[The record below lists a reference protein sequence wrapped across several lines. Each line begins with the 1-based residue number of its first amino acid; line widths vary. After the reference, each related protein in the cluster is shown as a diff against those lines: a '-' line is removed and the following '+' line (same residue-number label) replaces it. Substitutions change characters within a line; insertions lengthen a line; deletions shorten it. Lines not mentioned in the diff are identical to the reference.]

1 MAGGSSSRK
10 RKVRG
15 RRRQSSSKRQGKESK
30 ELSRFSDDH
39 AGNGASG
46 PGGGVAADPE
56 EMVGP
61 FVETEETTALRDRLS
76 RWLDADQPVQVI
88 GPTGCGKTSLA
99 LHVAS
104 RRDRPVV
111 WITGDESLTTA
122 DLVGEH
128 AGKET
133 YTERDNFVRD
143 VVKQKSIVRDRWVDN
158 PLAIAARVG
167 ATLVYNEF
175 SRTKPT
181 ANNVLLSMFE
191 EGVLDP
197 PGQRGEGTRIDVHP
211 DFRAVL
217 VSNSTEYA
225 GVHRPQDAL
234 LDRTVAIH
242 MGFYGPET
250 ETEIV
255 AAHVDDLSRDHIEEI
270 VGIVQTLRDELDV
283 TVGTRAAVTIANGF
297 AKFGGEMGLSEIT
310 RDVVGAKY
318 ATQDEIEE
326 LEQQLESI
334 I

>member
-1 MAGGSSSRK
+1 MADGSSSRK

-15 RRRQSSSKRQGKESK
+15 RRRSSNRKNKRQSKEGK
-30 ELSRFSDDH
+30 ELSQFSDEH
-39 AGNGASG
+39 AST
-46 PGGGVAADPE
+46 GGRGSKGVNAE
-56 EMVGP
+56 EIVER
-61 FVETEETTALRDRLS
+61 FVETEETTALRDRVG
-76 RWLDADQPVQVI
+76 RWLDADQPVQLI

-99 LHVAS
+99 LHAAAQ
-104 RRDRPVV
+104 RDRPVV
-111 WITGDESLTTA
+111 WLTGDESLTTE

-128 AGKET
+128 AGEEK
-133 YTERDNFVRD
+133 YTERDNFVSG
-143 VVKQKSIVRDRWVDN
+143 VLKEKSIIRDRWVDN
-158 PLAIAARVG
+158 PLAIAARQG

-175 SRTKPT
+175 SRTKPI

-197 PGQRGEGTRIDVHP
+197 PGQRGADTRIDVHP
-211 DFRAVL
+211 AFRAIL

-255 AAHVDDLSRDHIEEI
+255 AAHVPDLDRDRIEEI
-270 VGIVQTLRDELDV
+270 VGLVQTLRDELDV
-283 TVGTRAAVTIANGF
+283 TVGTRAAVTIAEGF
-297 AKFGGEMGLSEIT
+297 ASFGEDTSLSEIT

-318 ATQDEIEE
+318 ATQEEVDELDER
-326 LEQQLESI
+326 LETIL
-334 I
+334 